1 MTPRPLWLVAL
12 LCAAVPDRAPAQIVR
27 VGIQGVGVTYS
38 EIDEGRRAEGGGA
51 GATLTVRLGKFFLD
65 ASGFTVTLDPK
76 DAGGGTSFDLRQAD
90 VRVSYAVVPSIA
102 IELGAGRRSVKP
114 AFSTQGVGLVRLGV
128 LSQIPLNRVSSVWA
142 RGAYLVR
149 SRFNGGGSADLAV
162 ELGLGVG
169 VGTPNGRFRGRT
181 DFEFQRIDRTV
192 AGAGVPLQMAVGRI
206 GVEVGF

>member
-1 MTPRPLWLVAL
+1 MLGL
-12 LCAAVPDRAPAQIVR
+12 
-27 VGIQGVGVTYS
+27 
-38 EIDEGRRAEGGGA
+38 GGA
-51 GATLTVRLGKFFLD
+51 LACLFPADQSTQLSVD
-65 ASGFTVTLDPK
+65 LDPVPELYLK
-76 DAGGGTSFDLRQAD
+76 DTLQLSARVVTAAGES
-90 VRVSYAVVPSIA
+90 RVSYAFVPSIA

-114 AFSTQGVGLVRLGV
+114 AFSTQAVGLVRLGV

-149 SRFNGGGSADLAV
+149 SGFNGGGSADLAV

-181 DFEFQRIDRTV
+181 DFEFQRIDRKV
-192 AGAGVPLQMAVGRI
+192 ASAGVPLQMAVGRI